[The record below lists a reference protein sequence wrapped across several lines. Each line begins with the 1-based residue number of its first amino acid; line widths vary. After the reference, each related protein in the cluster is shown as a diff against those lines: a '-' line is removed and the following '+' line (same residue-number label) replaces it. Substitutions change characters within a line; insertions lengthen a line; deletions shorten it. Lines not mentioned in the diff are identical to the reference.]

1 VLVSYSSDA
10 DSASSSASE
19 LDPAKV
25 SGPVKVVKV
34 DMPSL
39 GAVVMLHD

>member
-1 VLVSYSSDA
+1 MLVSYLSDA

-19 LDPAKV
+19 SDAAKV
-25 SGPVKVVKV
+25 SGPVTVTKV

-39 GAVVMLHD
+39 GAVCHVA